1 MRGRWVMPRRL
12 VGGGQLHGLLRNFGV
27 AAAQIDAL
35 MVPGALL
42 LTIRHV
48 FESSSRPMFELLL
61 LTPAE
66 METDTVAAH
75 WPVRFEAVAVFLAV
89 AVAVRV
95 VDDWARFRCAG

>member
-1 MRGRWVMPRRL
+1 
-12 VGGGQLHGLLRNFGV
+12 
-27 AAAQIDAL
+27 

-75 WPVRFEAVAVFLAV
+75 WPVRFEAVAVFLATMTTAFV
-89 AVAVRV
+89 LRAVSGSEEVRKKRK
-95 VDDWARFRCAG
+95 AA